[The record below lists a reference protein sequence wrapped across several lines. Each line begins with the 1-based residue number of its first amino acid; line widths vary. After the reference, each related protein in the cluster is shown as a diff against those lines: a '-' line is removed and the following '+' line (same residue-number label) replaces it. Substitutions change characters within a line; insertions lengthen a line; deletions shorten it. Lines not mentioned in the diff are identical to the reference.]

1 MPSKDRL
8 SRYLAR
14 WSGAGGFFAW
24 WGRSLLAWLP
34 RRLRLALG
42 LDRGRLL
49 LQPHGTGA
57 QVEVQLRLQDGEGVR
72 DIANIPQALDG
83 SLYDAGMHA
92 DDGRHDADEGVDAL
106 AGLLPPNLADLPRWL
121 LLPAASGLRRR
132 LVLPAAAGDR
142 LRDVVAFE
150 IDRQTPFTADAVAY
164 DARVLERRDGDGQII
179 AELVVVP
186 NDLLVA
192 QQRALGPLAGNLA
205 GIDVAATDGP
215 PLDVNLLPPDQR
227 RQQSDPWRLWNWVL
241 GLVALVAIVAML
253 WQVLDNRD
261 RAEQVLQAQANREA
275 LQART
280 VSLQR
285 QQLVDLVQGR
295 AFLDQRRNS
304 RPTSIEVLDALSR
317 RLPDNT
323 YLEKLALED
332 DRLMIIGLSSEASAL
347 VGKLEGAKSW
357 RSPALTGA
365 LQPDPRT
372 GRDRFTLIADID
384 TQQGATRESASG
396 EGMPS
401 KGNATRDT
409 TASGSANANARQ
421 EADDADTDAN

>member
-14 WSGAGGFFAW
+14 WSGADGFFAW
-24 WGRSLLAWLP
+24 WGRSLLSWLP

-57 QVEVQLRLQDGEGVR
+57 HAEVQLRLQDGEGVR
-72 DIANIPQALDG
+72 DIASIPQASTAQGLDAALG
-83 SLYDAGMHA
+83 DASMH
-92 DDGRHDADEGVDAL
+92 DDAMQDDRRHGAGEDIDAL
-106 AGLLPPNLADLPRWL
+106 GALLPPNLADLPRWL
-121 LLPAASGLRRR
+121 VLPAASGLRRR
-132 LVLPAAAGDR
+132 LVLPAAASDR

-150 IDRQTPFTADAVAY
+150 IDRQTPFTADAVAF
-164 DARVLERRDGDGQII
+164 DARVLERRDSDGQIVV
-179 AELVVVP
+179 ELVVVP
-186 NDLLVA
+186 SELLA
-192 QQRALGPLAGNLA
+192 TQQRALGPLAANLA
-205 GIDVAATDGP
+205 GIDVATNDGP

-227 RQQSDPWRLWNWVL
+227 RQQGDPWRLWNWVL
-241 GLVALVAIVAML
+241 GLVALVAVVAML

-261 RAEQVLQAQANREA
+261 RAEQILQVQANREA
-275 LQART
+275 LQARK

-285 QQLVDLVQGR
+285 QQLVNLVQGR
-295 AFLDQRRNS
+295 AFLDQRRNN
-304 RPTSIEVLDALSR
+304 RPTSIEVLDALAR

-332 DRLMIIGLSSEASAL
+332 DRMLLIGLSSEASAL
-347 VGKLEGAKSW
+347 VGKLEGAKAW

-372 GRDRFTLIADID
+372 GRDRFTMIADIAI
-384 TQQGATRESASG
+384 QPA
-396 EGMPS
+396 
-401 KGNATRDT
+401 N
-409 TASGSANANARQ
+409 TASGGHRPRARGEAGNANA
-421 EADDADTDAN
+421 DAN

>member
-14 WSGAGGFFAW
+14 WSGADGFFAW
-24 WGRSLLAWLP
+24 WGRSLMSWLP
-34 RRLRLALG
+34 RRLRLAMG

-49 LQPHGTGA
+49 LQPHGTGVEA
-57 QVEVQLRLQDGEGVR
+57 EVQLRLQDGEGVR
-72 DIANIPQALDG
+72 DIASIPQANILHGLDAP
-83 SLYDAGMHA
+83 LHDAPIH
-92 DDGRHDADEGVDAL
+92 DDRRHDVDEGADAL
-106 AGLLPPNLADLPRWL
+106 EALLPPNLADLPRWL
-121 LLPAASGLRRR
+121 VLPAASGLRRR
-132 LVLPAAAGDR
+132 LVLPAAASDR

-150 IDRQTPFTADAVAY
+150 IDRQTPFTADAVAF
-164 DARVLERRDGDGQII
+164 DARVLERRDSDGQIV

-186 NDLLVA
+186 SDLLA
-192 QQRALGPLAGNLA
+192 MQQRALGPLAGNLA
-205 GIDVAATDGP
+205 GIDVATIDGP

-227 RQQSDPWRLWNWVL
+227 RQQGDPWRLWNWVL
-241 GLVALVAIVAML
+241 GGVALVAVVAML

-261 RAEQVLQAQANREA
+261 RAEQILQTQANREA
-275 LQART
+275 MQARQ

-304 RPTSIEVLDALSR
+304 RPTSIEVLDALAR

-332 DRLMIIGLSSEASAL
+332 DRLLLIGLSSEASAL

-372 GRDRFTLIADID
+372 GRDRFTMTADIAIQLD
-384 TQQGATRESASG
+384 NIQLDKIQQDKTQQGET
-396 EGMPS
+396 
-401 KGNATRDT
+401 N
-409 TASGSANANARQ
+409 SGSTKPGTRQ
-421 EADDADTDAN
+421 EAGNVDAN